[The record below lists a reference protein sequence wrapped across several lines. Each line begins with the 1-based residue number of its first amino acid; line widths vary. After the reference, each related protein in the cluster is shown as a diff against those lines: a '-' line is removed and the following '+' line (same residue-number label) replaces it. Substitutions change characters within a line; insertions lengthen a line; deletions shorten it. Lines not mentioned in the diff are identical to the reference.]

1 MNKIISTDILNGI
14 HHLLKINN
22 IKFDDELIEKAD
34 SEIIKYIEENVELE
48 EEKYKI
54 AHYGGAVFL
63 KDSHCA
69 EIFVRYIAITQDS
82 VSLLEKLNKI
92 DYKFNNGHNYN
103 NIFVF
108 DKRLSSR
115 FSEDKYVMLLEENT
129 DVFRKFHHSLRFIP
143 EEEINSVVDD
153 FVEII
158 KKAPRILKYHDAE
171 DNYDRHNNLL
181 TAKNIQIYG
190 KDFLINSN
198 NNQRRIINSINE
210 SLSDAQL
217 NKLKYILINYPDF
230 VPKIELSSKL
240 FNMFDIYEII
250 GMSEKDARL
259 YTVAFERGLETRI
272 RRILLLDE
280 NFDCSDKFIQEEI
293 FRVLDDETIISLTDE
308 AKWEISEMKIPKMN
322 NVLIMPIKNIN
333 KIVAKDKKRREK
345 MGIEEKPKVM

>member
-1 MNKIISTDILNGI
+1 
-14 HHLLKINN
+14 
-22 IKFDDELIEKAD
+22 
-34 SEIIKYIEENVELE
+34 
-48 EEKYKI
+48 
-54 AHYGGAVFL
+54 
-63 KDSHCA
+63 
-69 EIFVRYIAITQDS
+69 
-82 VSLLEKLNKI
+82 
-92 DYKFNNGHNYN
+92 
-103 NIFVF
+103 
-108 DKRLSSR
+108 
-115 FSEDKYVMLLEENT
+115 MLLEENT
-129 DVFRKFHHSLRFIP
+129 DVFRKFHHSLSFIP